1 MCNSSNFITVRSTIT
16 VKHLNY
22 CALGAFSSDSRKRG
36 KKWIKMFISSLMR
49 IFANVIFRVL
59 MQGAPQKVIGLE
71 PGNICE
77 EMQII
82 DGIVIQPSL
91 SCHVED
97 EAEPDVKME

>member
-1 MCNSSNFITVRSTIT
+1 MPISDTHFDPLVIDRLSTI
-16 VKHLNY
+16 V
-22 CALGAFSSDSRKRG
+22 GSESIIGSRP
-36 KKWIKMFISSLMR
+36 KWIKILTSSL
-49 IFANVIFRVL
+49 ISITAHVIFRVL

>member
-1 MCNSSNFITVRSTIT
+1 MTLHSSAPANFFGL
-16 VKHLNY
+16 KFQK
-22 CALGAFSSDSRKRG
+22 C
-36 KKWIKMFISSLMR
+36 
-49 IFANVIFRVL
+49 FRVL

-97 EAEPDVKME
+97 ETEPDVKME

>member
-1 MCNSSNFITVRSTIT
+1 
-16 VKHLNY
+16 
-22 CALGAFSSDSRKRG
+22 
-36 KKWIKMFISSLMR
+36 
-49 IFANVIFRVL
+49 

-97 EAEPDVKME
+97 ETEPDVKME

>member
-1 MCNSSNFITVRSTIT
+1 
-16 VKHLNY
+16 
-22 CALGAFSSDSRKRG
+22 
-36 KKWIKMFISSLMR
+36 
-49 IFANVIFRVL
+49 

-71 PGNICE
+71 AGNICE

>member
-1 MCNSSNFITVRSTIT
+1 MCNSSNTIT
-16 VKHLNY
+16 VWKTFDLETGKSNMSRY
-22 CALGAFSSDSRKRG
+22 AAYYMPVVVLIFLSEKTFFQKYFS
-36 KKWIKMFISSLMR
+36 
-49 IFANVIFRVL
+49 VL

-97 EAEPDVKME
+97 ETEPDVKME